1 MTDISGSKMQS
12 SNQYCGIDIY
22 SFKWKLK
29 RLGVTELIK
38 AKENIINSKK
48 LPDVNVINDDKML
61 TESISRTSNHI

>member
-1 MTDISGSKMQS
+1 MKIR
-12 SNQYCGIDIY
+12 
-22 SFKWKLK
+22 K